1 MDFYSTKDVNMKEF
15 ISNSEEQT
23 EQFAAELAAKLSPG
37 AVVALHGNL
46 GCGKTVFAR
55 GFARALGVTDYVTSP
70 TFTIVQEYPITES
83 KRLYHLDLYRIGN
96 EDDAIA
102 FGIDEYLLDPE
113 AFCLLEW
120 PARIQELW
128 PDDIVEVFFEHID
141 EERRSIKIKGEF

>member
-1 MDFYSTKDVNMKEF
+1 MLEY

-23 EQFAAELAAKLSPG
+23 EQIASELATKLSPG

-70 TFTIVQEYPITES
+70 TFTIVQEYPITET

-120 PARIQELW
+120 PTRIQELW

-141 EERRSIKIKGEF
+141 EETRSIKIMGEF

>member
-1 MDFYSTKDVNMKEF
+1 MKEF

-120 PARIQELW
+120 PTRIQELW

-141 EERRSIKIKGEF
+141 EEHRSIKIKGEF

>member
-1 MDFYSTKDVNMKEF
+1 MKEF
-15 ISNSEEQT
+15 ISNSEERT
-23 EQFAAELAAKLSPG
+23 EQIASELAAKLSPG

-70 TFTIVQEYPITES
+70 TFTIVQEYPITET
-83 KRLYHLDLYRIGN
+83 RHLYHLDLYRIGN

-120 PARIQELW
+120 PTRIQELW
-128 PDDIVEVFFEHID
+128 PDTIVEVFFEHID
-141 EERRSIKIKGEF
+141 EERRSIKIKVGE